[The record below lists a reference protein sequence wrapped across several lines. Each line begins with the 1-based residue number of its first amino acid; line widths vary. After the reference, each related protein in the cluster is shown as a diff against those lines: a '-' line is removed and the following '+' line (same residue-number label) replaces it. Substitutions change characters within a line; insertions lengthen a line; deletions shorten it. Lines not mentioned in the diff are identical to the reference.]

1 MTKPLPPEKKRAAK
15 DHPWRKHFEPKPVA
29 AAAALAAEKV
39 IPYHA
44 RMGVRK

>member
-15 DHPWRKHFEPKPVA
+15 DHPWRKHFERKPATTVPTA
-29 AAAALAAEKV
+29 DRI

>member
-15 DHPWRKHFEPKPVA
+15 DHPWRKHFPPKTPHNH
-29 AAAALAAEKV
+29 EKT

-44 RMGVRK
+44 RMGVR